1 MVLFAVTSKIVWA
14 VPDDEKIIVAMVVLN
29 AFSGIAWDVNV
40 ALAKVPFTDDTFG
53 DGQSPVLTDTV
64 ALVTV

>member
-1 MVLFAVTSKIVWA
+1 MLWL
-14 VPDDEKIIVAMVVLN
+14 VPDDEKVIVATVVLKG
-29 AFSGIAWDVNV
+29 FRGIAWELKV

-53 DGQSPVLTDTV
+53 DGQSPVLTDSV